1 MFVSLMWKNELFQK
15 EENMECPFLSNQF
28 NFASLLVKS
37 QIQVL
42 SLSLVPCGFN
52 KMNHM

>member
-1 MFVSLMWKNELFQK
+1 MNYLKK
-15 EENMECPFLSNQF
+15 EENMECSLLSNQF

-42 SLSLVPCGFN
+42 SLSLAPCGFN
-52 KMNHM
+52 KINHR